1 MQWRS
6 GLHSSQRPL
15 AIFLHMRPQKPSSH
29 IVEGFAPHPPP
40 KAFLKITTQV
50 SPTIMVTSLL
60 LELNASF
67 CELAVMIYA
76 IFEEINTS
84 SFGIA
89 C

>member
-1 MQWRS
+1 M
-6 GLHSSQRPL
+6 
-15 AIFLHMRPQKPSSH
+15 I
-29 IVEGFAPHPPP
+29 EGFAPHPPP

-67 CELAVMIYA
+67 CELAVMIYV

-84 SFGIA
+84 SFDIA
-89 C
+89 CSLTKGLVVSISIKYKERV